1 LIEFLLKF
9 GITELNI
16 VRVKMNQVSEEL
28 EDQELF
34 RDQFKDKCRSFGRIG
49 HRSFHYK
56 IVQTLMVEIAA
67 KTLEEIIALIAANWE
82 ISDRTTLN

>member
-1 LIEFLLKF
+1 LGGLVISRF
-9 GITELNI
+9 TN
-16 VRVKMNQVSEEL
+16 
-28 EDQELF
+28 
-34 RDQFKDKCRSFGRIG
+34 
-49 HRSFHYK
+49 K